1 MKWLSIIVVFLLFS
15 CEFSKSGKLR
25 RNHNKY
31 IHETKNVNSFK
42 VIGVKDGDTFVL
54 LKDGQELV
62 IRFEHIDCPEKKQPF
77 GKVAKKFVSDKCF
90 GKYVSLKGSLKPDRY
105 NRIIAEVILED
116 GTNLNQ
122 ELIENG
128 LAWHFKKYSSSSK
141 YAQLEENAR
150 KLKIG
155 IWSIPNPIEPWN
167 WRKGVRNI

>member
-1 MKWLSIIVVFLLFS
+1 MRWLSIFIVLLIFS
-15 CEFSKSGKLR
+15 CEHPESDKFSRNQKS
-25 RNHNKY
+25 H
-31 IHETKNVNSFK
+31 IHKRQNDNSFK
-42 VIGVKDGDTFVL
+42 VVGIKDGDTFVL

-77 GKVAKKFVSDKCF
+77 GKEAKKFVSNRCY

-122 ELIENG
+122 ELIKNG
-128 LAWHFKKYSSSSK
+128 LAWHFKKYSSSTK

-167 WRKGVRNI
+167 WRKGVRTI

>member
-1 MKWLSIIVVFLLFS
+1 MRWLSIFIVLLIFS
-15 CEFSKSGKLR
+15 CEHPESGKLR
-25 RNHNKY
+25 RDQKSY
-31 IHETKNVNSFK
+31 IHKRQNDNSFK
-42 VIGVKDGDTFVL
+42 VVGIKDGDTFVL

-90 GKYVSLKGSLKPDRY
+90 GKFVSLKGSLKPDRY

-116 GTNLNQ
+116 GVNLNQ
-122 ELIENG
+122 ELIKNG
-128 LAWHFKKYSSSSK
+128 IAWHFKKYSSSTK

-155 IWSIPNPIEPWN
+155 IWSNPNPIEPWN
-167 WRKGVRNI
+167 WRKGVRTI